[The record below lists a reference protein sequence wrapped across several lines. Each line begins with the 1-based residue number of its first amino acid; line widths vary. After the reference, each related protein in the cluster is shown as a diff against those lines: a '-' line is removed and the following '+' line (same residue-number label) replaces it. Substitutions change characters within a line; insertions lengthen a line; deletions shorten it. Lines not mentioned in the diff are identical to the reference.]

1 MKKRFL
7 VILITMF
14 CTGLFCSEWAI
25 TESKPTENF
34 YLYTVTAA
42 PQGYESTV
50 GTNVYTW
57 IGTTVY
63 KNLYSEQ
70 CLNKILEFLD
80 AGKFEL
86 KPEDGYDIIFLPVEF
101 IDLSKS
107 KISQEQLKYI
117 WKNMSKHYAGL
128 SDMKKKGFSK
138 KELLNVTTALELQEL
153 LDKYIEDCHF
163 NLVAGDLVYQQSTSY
178 DEGFSPSTD
187 PYGTYFEKETSNAYY
202 VRFNECQSD
211 VYLRNFK
218 NVGEKALNKKYL
230 ILDARTN
237 GGGNNR
243 PQQQV
248 RNYLNSK
255 KYKGTVVILQDN
267 RSCSSGE
274 VMEMFDKSKCNFKV
288 LLVGTHSAGMQNYG
302 NVQEYQDK
310 NIFVY
315 LRMGRTSFRNY
326 IPSNYLGEGKGYKP
340 DVWATTQN
348 MKSVLESL
356 GIDTAD
362 IEFNQ
367 RYGKILE

>member
-7 VILITMF
+7 VILFTMF
-14 CTGLFCSEWAI
+14 CTGLFSSEWTL
-25 TESKPTENF
+25 TESQYNENF
-34 YLYTVTAA
+34 YYYTVSAA
-42 PQGYESTV
+42 PQGYESTI
-50 GTNVYTW
+50 GTNVYAWTSR
-57 IGTTVY
+57 TNY

-70 CLNKILEFLD
+70 SLDKILEFLD

-86 KPEDGYDIIFLPVEF
+86 QPADGYDIIYLPLEF
-101 IDLSKS
+101 IDLSKCIIS
-107 KISQEQLKYI
+107 KAQLDYI
-117 WKNMSKHYAGL
+117 WNTMSKHYAGFD
-128 SDMKKKGFSK
+128 DMKKKGFSK
-138 KELLNVTTALELQEL
+138 ENFYKVTTALELKDL
-153 LDKYIEDCHF
+153 FDKYMEDCHF
-163 NLVAGDLVYQQSTSY
+163 NLVAGDLVYNQPTAR
-178 DEGFSPSTD
+178 DEGFFPSED
-187 PYGTYFEKETSNAYY
+187 EYGTYFEKETSNAYY
-202 VRFNECQSD
+202 VRFNECQSA
-211 VYLRNFK
+211 VYLKNFK
-218 NVGEKALNKKYL
+218 NVGKKALNKKYL

-310 NIFVY
+310 NVFVY
-315 LRMGRTSFRNY
+315 LRMGRTSFRNS

-348 MKSVLESL
+348 MKSVLEGL

-362 IEFNQ
+362 IEF
-367 RYGKILE
+367 K